1 VVLDE
6 RADGGGLATPFPP
19 GLDDLVADLDDD
31 LAPVSGAPAPDA
43 GPDDEQWADDWV
55 MDEGPATGDAVDEL
69 ADDGTVTTPAE
80 RSSGRWATAGRP
92 AGAPG

>member
-1 VVLDE
+1 
-6 RADGGGLATPFPP
+6 
-19 GLDDLVADLDDD
+19 
-31 LAPVSGAPAPDA
+31 VSDA

-80 RSSGRWATAGRP
+80 RSSGRWATVGRSP
-92 AGAPG
+92 GAPG